1 MALHFKYRLSRGL
14 GMGKKKVTTIT
25 INPAQRSGQK
35 KLEKMLNGG
44 WRIVSESRRS
54 ALQWKPGQVDYVL
67 EKDS

>member
-1 MALHFKYRLSRGL
+1 
-14 GMGKKKVTTIT
+14 MGKKKVTTIT

-44 WRIVSESRRS
+44 WRIVSESRRG